1 MTLQMHLV
9 VITET
14 GHILAAVAETVAA
27 GDPSVQTLVGED
39 LEVMMAQQG
48 GATSPLSTLIPADLL
63 EVKTVGYD
71 SAVLANPQSHVVDG
85 GRVARIPPSA
95 AATAITLAH
104 DTITLTKTIPDVPV
118 IVILASSA
126 DPTAERRAQSGR
138 FGADAT
144 LALTHAILP
153 GDTPAAIT
161 AGANYDVLVAYA
173 GRRLEWTQTAA

>member
-1 MTLQMHLV
+1 MTQQMHLV

-27 GDPSVQTLVGED
+27 GDPTVEALVGED
-39 LEVMMAQQG
+39 LEVMVAQQT
-48 GATSPLSTLIPADLL
+48 GATSPLSTLVPADLL
-63 EVKTVGYD
+63 EVKTVAYD

-95 AATAITLAH
+95 AATVIALTH
-104 DTITLTKTIPDVPV
+104 DTITLTKTVPDVPV
-118 IVILASSA
+118 TVILASSA
-126 DPTAERRAQSGR
+126 DPTVERRAQSGR

-161 AGANYDVLVAYA
+161 TGVNYDVLIAYA
-173 GRRLEWTQTAA
+173 GRRLEWAQAAA